1 MATGG
6 FDAEAAPNSNSDPSN
21 INLLPAQNGLDN
33 GGHLSCKI
41 LSGVSVWLQG
51 DNSESHCYSQFPPL
65 RLWAAAG

>member
-33 GGHLSCKI
+33 GGHLRVAFSREDQ
-41 LSGVSVWLQG
+41 S
-51 DNSESHCYSQFPPL
+51 SQ
-65 RLWAAAG
+65 